1 MSKSLQSV
9 IQPEIRHDVVRVEKS
24 GEPVTVRVM
33 VMKYD
38 GHMEVYYQEEGYP
51 FEFAYGVSLCQG
63 WTKTMPMAL
72 VNAAVWGLH
81 YDD

>member
-1 MSKSLQSV
+1 MSKSLKSV
-9 IQPEIRHDVVRVEKS
+9 IQPEIRHDVVRVEKN
-24 GEPVTVRVM
+24 GKPVIVRVM

-38 GHMEVYYQEEGYP
+38 GHMEVYYQEEGYS

-63 WTKTMPMAL
+63 WTKTMSMAL
-72 VNAAVWGLH
+72 VNACVWGLH